1 MEPIIFNGHA
11 GWLHEAD
18 GDCGVVLCNP
28 LGHEAMWLHQAMR
41 QLADCLAAR
50 GVTVLR
56 FDYLGTGDSAD
67 NGAWVRPAD
76 WVAEVVDAVSWLR
89 QATPV
94 TRVSLAGFRFGAMIA
109 ALAARQVEVDSL
121 ALFAPV
127 VSARLFLREMN
138 FLHQT
143 WRRKAGLADDAAPPP
158 DGTREIFGHLFS
170 ADGLD
175 ALAAF
180 DLASGPRPSAG
191 RVLIAHS
198 GQNDGSDTLA
208 SRLAA
213 QDVPVESIEFVNY
226 TQTLCPPWM
235 TEAPA
240 IMLNAA
246 ADWLSRHDGTPAAP
260 AVATPRAGARPHPG
274 MPVPGGVERPVR
286 AGEGRLAGILCEP
299 MQAGDTTAPALLI
312 ANTGATHHVGD
323 GRFGVELAREMVCH
337 GYASLRVDADGIGDS
352 AGAGQARGPGQIPY
366 ESMAAD
372 LAAWVDW
379 LAARGYR
386 QIVIFGICAGA
397 YTALVAA
404 RKHLGIRGLI
414 LVNPASF
421 LLPENC
427 TILQAAQN
435 PRGSARANLRSMTR
449 ADKWTKVLRG
459 ELSLRPAARTLWRHA
474 MTRVQRHLAALS
486 NDRLFA
492 TTSSHQVHRQFR
504 RLDAAGVRVRLLF
517 SPKDHALDEFYM
529 HFGGSRRKLG
539 SLPRLDALVLENV
552 DHEVLNRRAREDVI
566 TECFALLQEIFLA
579 VRREHVRPAAA
590 GAQTEF
596 TLT

>member
-1 MEPIIFNGHA
+1 
-11 GWLHEAD
+11 
-18 GDCGVVLCNP
+18 
-28 LGHEAMWLHQAMR
+28 MR
-41 QLADCLAAR
+41 QLADYLALR

-56 FDYLGTGDSAD
+56 FDYLGTGDSTD

-76 WVAEVVDAVSWLR
+76 WVAEVVDAVNWLKDTT
-89 QATPV
+89 AV
-94 TRVSLAGFRFGAMIA
+94 KHVSLAGFRFGAMIA

-143 WRRKAGLADDAAPPP
+143 WRRKAGLADDEAPPP
-158 DGTREIFGHLFS
+158 DGTREIFGHLFC
-170 ADGLD
+170 AGGLD
-175 ALAAF
+175 AIAEY

-198 GQNDGSDTLA
+198 GQNDGSDK
-208 SRLAA
+208 LAA
-213 QDVPVESIEFVNY
+213 RLGAQGVPVESIEFTHY
-226 TQTLCPPWM
+226 AQTLCPPWM
-235 TEAPA
+235 TESPVV
-240 IMLNAA
+240 MLNAA
-246 ADWLSRHDGTPAAP
+246 ADWLSRHDGTAT
-260 AVATPRAGARPHPG
+260 VASCRTVERLHPG

-286 AGEGRLAGILCEP
+286 TGDGRLAGILCEP
-299 MQAGDTTAPALLI
+299 MQHGDMAAPALLI

-323 GRFGVELAREMVCH
+323 GRFGVELAREMVFH

-352 AGAGQARGPGQIPY
+352 AGAAQARGPGQIPY

-372 LAAWVDW
+372 LSAWVDW
-379 LAARGYR
+379 LAEQGYR

-404 RKHLGIRGLI
+404 RKNLGIRGLI

-459 ELSLRPAARTLWRHA
+459 EVSLRPAARTLWRHA
-474 MTRVQRHLAALS
+474 MTRAQHHLATLS

-492 TTSSHQVHRQFR
+492 TTSSHQVHRHFR

-517 SPKDHALDEFYM
+517 SPKDHALDEFYL
-529 HFGGSRRKLG
+529 HFGASRRKLG
-539 SLPRLDALVLENV
+539 SLPRLNALVLDNV
-552 DHEVLNRRAREDVI
+552 DHEVLNRRAREDVT

-579 VRREHVRPAAA
+579 VRREHVRPVAA
-590 GAQTEF
+590 GTQAEF
-596 TLT
+596 TMT